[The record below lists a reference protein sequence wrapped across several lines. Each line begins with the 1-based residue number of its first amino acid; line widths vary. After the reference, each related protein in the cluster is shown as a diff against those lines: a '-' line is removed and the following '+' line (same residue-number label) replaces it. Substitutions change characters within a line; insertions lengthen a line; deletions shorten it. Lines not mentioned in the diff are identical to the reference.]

1 MLRRLDASAI
11 SSRVPHGDETM
22 EDLMPKPD
30 IYSCFTEKV
39 IADLNAGTLRPISA
53 FRTNGRCR
61 ETVYKPMAIRNS

>member
-1 MLRRLDASAI
+1 
-11 SSRVPHGDETM
+11 
-22 EDLMPKPD
+22 MPKPD

-61 ETVYKPMAIRNS
+61 ETVYKPMATRNS